1 MRSKLESLFQ
11 TDKFSY
17 FIRYVAVF
25 TLIFGSM
32 TIIILQLMRS
42 TVYQNT
48 DDSLSIFAANP
59 AMMVE
64 VAAARGSG
72 ADVDIILD
80 KGKDTDR
87 AFQPSSKMKLHANFH
102 VILYDEEGT
111 ILNDVDNFSG
121 LSGLTLQT
129 STLGEITER
138 NLLNPFGEYEVYRSA
153 TVKVSNPLVFRGS
166 RVAYASALINTTQLK
181 TSIALHESTVIWVMI
196 SFWLIS
202 LVASIYLSVLSV
214 RPLLAS
220 FQKQKEFVE
229 NASHELRTP
238 LAVLQN
244 RLESLFRK
252 PEATIM
258 ESSESIAASLEEVR
272 NMRRLTSNLL
282 HLARRDDGF
291 KPEMGEVTPDFFE
304 ELVESYQMM
313 AEEQEKSFEAHILF
327 SSPIRSDKILLKQ
340 LVTILVDNAIKY
352 TGQDGH
358 IGLTMQLKEKYLF
371 IEVADNGTGISPEA
385 KKKIFDRFYRVDKAR
400 TRQAGGFG
408 LGLSL
413 AKQIVTSLGGTIT
426 VKDNLPKGSLFQ
438 VKLPR

>member
-1 MRSKLESLFQ
+1 MRNRIKTFFH

-42 TVYQNT
+42 TVYQNA

-59 AMMVE
+59 DMMVE

-111 ILNDVDNFSG
+111 ILNEVDNFSG
-121 LSGLTLQT
+121 LSSLTLQT
-129 STLGEITER
+129 NTLGEITER
-138 NLLNPFGEYEVYRSA
+138 SLLNPFGEYEIYRSA
-153 TVKVSNPLVFRGS
+153 TVKVTNPVIFRGS
-166 RVAYASALINTTQLK
+166 KVTYASALINTTQLK

-258 ESSESIAASLEEVR
+258 DSSESIAASLEEVR

-291 KPEMGEVTPDFFE
+291 KPEIGDVLPNFFDD
-304 ELVESYQMM
+304 LVDTYQMM
-313 AEEQEKSFEAHILF
+313 AEEHGKVLEAHILF
-327 SSPIRSDKILLKQ
+327 SSPIRSDKLLLKQ
-340 LVTILVDNAIKY
+340 LITILVDNAIKY

-358 IGLTMQLKEKYLF
+358 IDLTLQLKDKHLL
-371 IEVADNGTGISPEA
+371 IEVADNGTGIGPEE
-385 KKKIFDRFYRVDKAR
+385 KKKIFDRFYRIDKAR

-408 LGLSL
+408 LGLAL
-413 AKQIVTSLGGTIT
+413 AKQIVSSLGGSIS
-426 VKDNLPKGSLFQ
+426 VKDNLPKGSIFQ
-438 VKLPR
+438 VKVPR